1 MNVARWVERKFEF
14 TIPATLFPVMVE
26 RVRGTPARME
36 DKLRGV
42 PSETLTRRDGDRWSI
57 QEHAGHLIDLDQL
70 HRGRL
75 DDFAASA
82 PTIRAWDVTNRKT
95 FEANYNAKPLG
106 DVLRM
111 FREQREEF
119 VERLG
124 GWKDEDIVRTAIHP
138 RLQLP
143 MRVIDMAY
151 FVAEHDDHH
160 LAVMSQLL
168 LRFKAGATR

>member
-14 TIPATLFPVMVE
+14 TMPAALFPVVVE
-26 RVRGTPARME
+26 RLRGTPARLT
-36 DKLRGV
+36 DKLRDI
-42 PSETLTRRDGDRWSI
+42 PPEILTRRDGDRWSI
-57 QEHAGHLIDLDQL
+57 QEHAGHLLDLDEL

-75 DDFAASA
+75 DDFEAGA
-82 PTIRAWDVTNRKT
+82 PTLRAWDVTNRRT
-95 FEANYNAKPLG
+95 YEADYNAKALAEI
-106 DVLRM
+106 LRA
-111 FREQREEF
+111 FREQREEV

-124 GWKDEDIVRTAIHP
+124 GWKDENFVRTAIHP

-160 LAVMSQLL
+160 LAVMSELL
-168 LRFKAGATR
+168 LRFQARVTP

>member
-14 TIPATLFPVMVE
+14 TMPVALFPVVVE

-42 PSETLTRRDGDRWSI
+42 PSEILTRRDGDRWSI
-57 QEHAGHLIDLDQL
+57 QEHAGHLVDLDRL

-75 DDFAASA
+75 DDFAAGA
-82 PTIRAWDVTNRKT
+82 PALRAWDVTNRKT
-95 FEANYNAKPLG
+95 FEANYNAKPLAEI
-106 DVLRM
+106 LRT

-124 GWKDEDIVRTAIHP
+124 GWKDEDIVHTAIHP

-143 MRVIDMAY
+143 MRVIDMAF

-160 LAVMSQLL
+160 LAVMSELL
-168 LRFKAGATR
+168 LRFKAEATR